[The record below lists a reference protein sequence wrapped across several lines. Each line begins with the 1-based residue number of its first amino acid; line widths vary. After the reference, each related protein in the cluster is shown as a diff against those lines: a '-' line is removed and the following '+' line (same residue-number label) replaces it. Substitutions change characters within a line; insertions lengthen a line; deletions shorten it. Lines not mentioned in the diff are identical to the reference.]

1 MAIQYYPVSILAL
14 ANQSLPSSKKPHFC
28 FVKHMTYSLFSN
40 LTMLVGKSVRVK
52 YLPYLKTLLDT
63 KLLGGG
69 DGEEVYRKAVL
80 SCFSLVTQ
88 IP

>member
-1 MAIQYYPVSILAL
+1 
-14 ANQSLPSSKKPHFC
+14 
-28 FVKHMTYSLFSN
+28 
-40 LTMLVGKSVRVK
+40 MLVGESVRVK

-80 SCFSLVTQ
+80 SCFSLVIQ
-88 IP
+88 IPLTYRETVKCARLYGQKHVGRMC

>member
-1 MAIQYYPVSILAL
+1 
-14 ANQSLPSSKKPHFC
+14 
-28 FVKHMTYSLFSN
+28 MTYSLFSN

-52 YLPYLKTLLDT
+52 YLPYLKTLLDS

-80 SCFSLVTQ
+80 SYFSLVTQ